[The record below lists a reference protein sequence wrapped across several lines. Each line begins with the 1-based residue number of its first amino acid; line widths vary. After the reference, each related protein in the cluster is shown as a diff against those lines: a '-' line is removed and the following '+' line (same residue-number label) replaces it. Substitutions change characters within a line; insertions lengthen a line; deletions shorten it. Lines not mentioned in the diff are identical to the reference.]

1 MHAHDPVLVL
11 LIVFGLGGLGVL
23 IVLYGTVAKNKW
35 GINLDP
41 VSCPRC
47 KASLP
52 SLREPGSVRQAM
64 WGGWTCP
71 NCGAGVDKWGREV
84 VPIAPPTVVKTE
96 GEMGAIIRKRFIR
109 KAPVIFC
116 VLLLLDWTGIIDG
129 GFPSTWGKAFVQVG
143 ANVAWTLFFMVIFY
157 FAGKYIGKR
166 FLLPKQ
172 GSAES
177 RSSETLRH

>member
-1 MHAHDPVLVL
+1 MGAHHPILVM
-11 LIVFGLGGLGVL
+11 LIISVVGGLGVL
-23 IVLYGTVAKNKW
+23 LVLYGTLAKNRW

-47 KASLP
+47 KTALP
-52 SLREPGSVRQAM
+52 RLYEPRSLRQAA

-84 VPIAPPTVVKTE
+84 VPIAPRTIVKSE
-96 GEMGAIIRKRFIR
+96 DEMRAGIRRRFII
-109 KAPVIFC
+109 KAPVLFC
-116 VLLLLDWTGIIDG
+116 LLLLLDWTGIIGG
-129 GFPSTWGKAFVQVG
+129 GFPSTWGEALVQVG

-172 GSAES
+172 GSTNS
-177 RSSETLRH
+177 G